1 MTFFLT
7 LNNQTTLHI
16 MIIKKILY
24 EVVTV
29 FAVDVFLRYRCCIID
44 REKLKKL
51 LNAKKNLVLKEKN
64 KIINNTLCSRG

>member
-1 MTFFLT
+1 MSFFLT
-7 LNNQTTLHI
+7 QNNQTTLHI

-29 FAVDVFLRYRCCIID
+29 FAVDVSLRYRCCIID

-51 LNAKKNLVLKEKN
+51 LNAKR
-64 KIINNTLCSRG
+64 I

>member
-1 MTFFLT
+1 MSFFLT

-29 FAVDVFLRYRCCIID
+29 FAVDVSLRYRCCIID
-44 REKLKKL
+44 REKLIKL
-51 LNAKKNLVLKEKN
+51 LNAKKNLVLKGKTE
-64 KIINNTLCSRG
+64 